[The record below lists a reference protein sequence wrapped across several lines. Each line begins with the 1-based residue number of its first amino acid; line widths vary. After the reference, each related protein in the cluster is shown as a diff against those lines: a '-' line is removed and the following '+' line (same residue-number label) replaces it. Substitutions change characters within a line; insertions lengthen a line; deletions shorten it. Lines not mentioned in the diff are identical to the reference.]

1 MMELCFNLLGQASG
15 EQAAVQVSQEIVTA
29 VGEDSNKQYLGM
41 QVCNSHY
48 VASFLNFRTKSI
60 GNVENTTGRVQLPKY
75 NNFS

>member
-1 MMELCFNLLGQASG
+1 M
-15 EQAAVQVSQEIVTA
+15 SQEILSQVIVTA

-60 GNVENTTGRVQLPKY
+60 GNVEKTTGRVQLPKY